1 MRFLNRT
8 SSIYLVKMLTLLI
21 LTLTILSNPTIELES
36 LHTKTTE
43 YLSID
48 DLKNKYHQLE
58 KEYQIDILLAL
69 IDICKFDQVN
79 MHVVNAS
86 ITSNKQN
93 DLLNITAF
101 FQGNRLIIR
110 GLPVKEIKSFIL
122 SEINLDF

>member
-36 LHTKTTE
+36 LYTKTTE

-79 MHVVNAS
+79 MHVANAS

-110 GLPVKEIKSFIL
+110 SLPVKEIKSFIL

>member
-1 MRFLNRT
+1 MFLNRM
-8 SSIYLVKMLTLLI
+8 SSIYYCKMLTLLI

-93 DLLNITAF
+93 DLLDITAF

-110 GLPVKEIKSFIL
+110 SLPVKEIKSFIL

>member
-21 LTLTILSNPTIELES
+21 LTLTVLSNPTIELES

>member
-1 MRFLNRT
+1 MMFLNRM
-8 SSIYLVKMLTLLI
+8 SSIYYCKMLTLLI

-58 KEYQIDILLAL
+58 KEYQTDILLAL
-69 IDICKFDQVN
+69 IDICKLDQVN

-93 DLLNITAF
+93 DLLDITAF

-110 GLPVKEIKSFIL
+110 SLPVKEIKSFIL

>member
-110 GLPVKEIKSFIL
+110 SLPVKEIKSFIL